1 MSVLT
6 LTNENFEEE
15 VKKSDKKV
23 LVDFFATWCGPCK
36 MMSPIIDEIA
46 EELGESIK
54 VGKVDSDENME
65 LAEEFGIMSI
75 PTIMIFENGQVIK
88 TFNGVTAKDEILA
101 ALK

>member
-36 MMSPIIDEIA
+36 MMSPIIDKIA
-46 EELGESIK
+46 EELGENIK

-88 TFNGVTAKDEILA
+88 TFIGVTSKDEIMKV
-101 ALK
+101 LK

>member
-46 EELGESIK
+46 EELGENIK

-75 PTIMIFENGQVIK
+75 PTIMIFEKGQVIK
-88 TFNGVTAKDEILA
+88 TFIGVTSKDEIMNV
-101 ALK
+101 LK